1 MEIPSALYSGFLA
14 FPDTYI
20 AANLAPIS
28 EEVTAQLDGDHP
40 ILAQDASQDRT
51 NPVDTEPARPR
62 KRAKLTFSC
71 PPCGKSYTESRS
83 LARHKHTSDHRRHA
97 GLAPLA
103 RIPCAYS
110 SCSKSF
116 TREHDRRRH
125 EEEKHNGRRRPSA
138 AHGDSS
144 HLSSQVDREG
154 FSNFPVVEGKQETFL
169 FDDDTSQIWIGWD
182 DLAPQTRVELC
193 PAYQT
198 CKAMGRGELATVSA
212 GPPRRSANAT
222 STNNAPRSSRSPG
235 ECSVTDYR
243 DNQSWFH
250 DDTESE
256 DETEHD
262 ENMEPRPDTQLSQ
275 KTTKSSGADSAIDLS
290 DDQPHEPKRPSITTI
305 DYRSERSDVSSS
317 GSSVDNGQM
326 ERTVA
331 AQRPEPQSRPKTSVI
346 QRPGKITTVSTP
358 TPTLCV
364 FCDVPLSGD
373 ESKLMTHLR
382 QHLDALRG
390 SQPHVCHTCH
400 TGFVHRADLDKH
412 ENSVKLHAHCGFQFD
427 HLRPC
432 TGHHPPPE
440 IVPDA
445 LFTDRDSFRLCE
457 QLRHWEF
464 WQLRLYIEEI
474 KRFTMKRN
482 CETGTTYSIEALFKK
497 SRESMSSFAISVN
510 TYGSAPCDRGAG
522 GQLDIGGLKHRM
534 KMMSLKSSTTARRL
548 PQMLRSTSNLNKA
561 LFSAVTSGDQP
572 EVKVKVLVTLGAD
585 PNVVIGDQSILSA
598 AAQYADVE
606 TVTALIQSG
615 ASVHTPER
623 KFGSPLA
630 SAAHANKPDTCKAL
644 IAAGANV
651 TQTGGKYGCPLS
663 AAAAGGHIAIAA
675 LLLSHGA
682 DLEQEAGECFS
693 TLSNAAARGN
703 IEMVRFLLE
712 RRANGNHFG
721 GDVGSPLGFA
731 VWYGHIK
738 TAQVLI
744 SDGVDVNPPPTK
756 HGSILSAA
764 ILELER
770 REGSLDS
777 TVDMVSLLL
786 ETGAHVNQ
794 PDLGLHNPLTLAA
807 AHAHLKVMPGV
818 VSLLLAHGADPQGG
832 GSRSKALQLAK
843 KARQVWKHKE
853 AFMAVSASCDE
864 IEAKIENCYE
874 VIRLLKKAG
883 GTDDT

>member
-71 PPCGKSYTESRS
+71 APCGKSYTESRS

-222 STNNAPRSSRSPG
+222 STNIAPRSSRSPG

-585 PNVVIGDQSILSA
+585 PNVIIGDQSILSA

-675 LLLSHGA
+675 LLLDQGA

-764 ILELER
+764 ILELVR

-777 TVDMVSLLL
+777 TVEMVSLLL

-807 AHAHLKVMPGV
+807 AHADLKVMPGV

-853 AFMAVSASCDE
+853 SFMAVSASCDE

-883 GTDDT
+883 ATDDA

>member
-28 EEVTAQLDGDHP
+28 EEATVQLDGDHP
-40 ILAQDASQDRT
+40 ILPQDATQDRT

-62 KRAKLTFSC
+62 KRAKLTYAC
-71 PPCGKSYTESRS
+71 APCGKSYTESRS

-97 GLAPLA
+97 GLAHS
-103 RIPCAYS
+103 RGS
-110 SCSKSF
+110 HSF

-154 FSNFPVVEGKQETFL
+154 FSNSPVVEGKQETFL
-169 FDDDTSQIWIGWD
+169 FDDDTSQIWTGWD
-182 DLAPQTRVELC
+182 DLAPQMGVVLC
-193 PAYQT
+193 PADRT
-198 CKAMGRGELATVSA
+198 CRAIGRGELATVSA
-212 GPPRRSANAT
+212 GLPRRSANAT
-222 STNNAPRSSRSPG
+222 STNIAPRSSRSPG

-243 DNQSWFH
+243 DSQSWFH

-262 ENMEPRPDTQLSQ
+262 EDMEPRPDTQLSQ

-326 ERTVA
+326 ERTVVP
-331 AQRPEPQSRPKTSVI
+331 QRPEPQPRPKTSVI

-373 ESKLMTHLR
+373 ESNLMTHLR

-390 SQPHVCHTCH
+390 SQPHMCHTCH

-432 TGHHPPPE
+432 TGHHPPSE

-457 QLRHWEF
+457 QLRHWEL

-474 KRFTMKRN
+474 KRFTMNRN

-510 TYGSAPCDRGAG
+510 TYGSAPCDKGAG

-548 PQMLRSTSNLNKA
+548 PQMLRSTSSLNKA
-561 LFSAVTSGDQP
+561 LFSAVTSEDQP

-585 PNVVIGDQSILSA
+585 PNTVIGDQSILSA
-598 AAQYADVE
+598 AAQYADAE
-606 TVTALIQSG
+606 TRRS
-615 ASVHTPER
+615 R
-623 KFGSPLA
+623 KQ
-630 SAAHANKPDTCKAL
+630 PDICKAL

-651 TQTGGKYGCPLS
+651 LQTGGKYGSPLS
-663 AAAAGGHIAIAA
+663 AAAAGGHIATAA
-675 LLLSHGA
+675 LLLDHGA
-682 DLEQEAGECFS
+682 DLEQEAGECFTS
-693 TLSNAAARGN
+693 LSNAAARGN
-703 IEMVRFLLE
+703 IEMVRFLLK
-712 RRANGNHFG
+712 RGANGNHFG
-721 GDVGSPLGFA
+721 GDEGSPLGFA

-744 SDGVDVNPPPTK
+744 TEKVDVSPPATK

-764 ILELER
+764 ILELVR

-786 ETGAHVNQ
+786 DARAHVNL
-794 PDLGLHNPLTLAA
+794 PELGLFNPLTLAA
-807 AHAHLKVMPGV
+807 AHADLKVMPAV

-832 GSRSKALQLAK
+832 GSKSKALQLAK

-853 AFMAVSASCDE
+853 SFMAVSASCDE
-864 IEAKIENCYE
+864 IEVKIENCYE
-874 VIRLLKKAG
+874 VIRLLKHARA
-883 GTDDT
+883 TDDT

>member
-28 EEVTAQLDGDHP
+28 EEATVQLDGDHP
-40 ILAQDASQDRT
+40 ILPQDATQDRT

-62 KRAKLTFSC
+62 KRAKLTYAC
-71 PPCGKSYTESRS
+71 APCGKSYTESRS

-154 FSNFPVVEGKQETFL
+154 FSNSPVVEGKQETFL
-169 FDDDTSQIWIGWD
+169 FDDDTSQTGPAGTILLHRWESCCVQ
-182 DLAPQTRVELC
+182 QTGHAERL
-193 PAYQT
+193 
-198 CKAMGRGELATVSA
+198 GEGSWL
-212 GPPRRSANAT
+212 R
-222 STNNAPRSSRSPG
+222 
-235 ECSVTDYR
+235 VTDYR
-243 DNQSWFH
+243 DSQSWFH

-262 ENMEPRPDTQLSQ
+262 EDMEPRPDTQLSQ

-326 ERTVA
+326 ERTVVP
-331 AQRPEPQSRPKTSVI
+331 QRPEPQPRPKTSVI

-373 ESKLMTHLR
+373 ESNLMTHLR

-390 SQPHVCHTCH
+390 SQPHMCHTCH

-432 TGHHPPPE
+432 TGHHPPSE

-445 LFTDRDSFRLCE
+445 LFTDRDSFRPCE
-457 QLRHWEF
+457 QLRHWEL

-474 KRFTMKRN
+474 KRFTMNRN

-510 TYGSAPCDRGAG
+510 TYGSAPCDKGAG

-548 PQMLRSTSNLNKA
+548 PQMLRSTSSLNKA
-561 LFSAVTSGDQP
+561 LFSAVTSEDQP

-585 PNVVIGDQSILSA
+585 PNTVIGDQSILSA
-598 AAQYADVE
+598 AAQYADAE
-606 TVTALIQSG
+606 TVKTLIQAG

-623 KFGSPLA
+623 KYGSPLA
-630 SAAHANKPDTCKAL
+630 SAAHANKPDICKAL

-651 TQTGGKYGCPLS
+651 LQTGGKYGSPSAQPQPAATSPPLPS
-663 AAAAGGHIAIAA
+663 
-675 LLLSHGA
+675 SSTT
-682 DLEQEAGECFS
+682 EQI
-693 TLSNAAARGN
+693 SNRKQEN
-703 IEMVRFLLE
+703 
-712 RRANGNHFG
+712 
-721 GDVGSPLGFA
+721 
-731 VWYGHIK
+731 
-738 TAQVLI
+738 
-744 SDGVDVNPPPTK
+744 
-756 HGSILSAA
+756 
-764 ILELER
+764 
-770 REGSLDS
+770 
-777 TVDMVSLLL
+777 
-786 ETGAHVNQ
+786 
-794 PDLGLHNPLTLAA
+794 
-807 AHAHLKVMPGV
+807 
-818 VSLLLAHGADPQGG
+818 
-832 GSRSKALQLAK
+832 
-843 KARQVWKHKE
+843 
-853 AFMAVSASCDE
+853 ASQ
-864 IEAKIENCYE
+864 
-874 VIRLLKKAG
+874 R
-883 GTDDT
+883 

>member
-28 EEVTAQLDGDHP
+28 EEATVQLDGDHP
-40 ILAQDASQDRT
+40 ILPQDATQDRT

-62 KRAKLTFSC
+62 KRAKLTYAC
-71 PPCGKSYTESRS
+71 APCGKSYTESRS

-154 FSNFPVVEGKQETFL
+154 FSNSPVVEGKQETFL
-169 FDDDTSQIWIGWD
+169 FDDDTSQTGPAGTILLHRWESCCVQ
-182 DLAPQTRVELC
+182 QTGHAERL
-193 PAYQT
+193 
-198 CKAMGRGELATVSA
+198 GEGSWL
-212 GPPRRSANAT
+212 R
-222 STNNAPRSSRSPG
+222 
-235 ECSVTDYR
+235 VTDYR
-243 DNQSWFH
+243 DSQSWFH

-262 ENMEPRPDTQLSQ
+262 EDMEPRPDTQLSQ

-326 ERTVA
+326 ERTVVP
-331 AQRPEPQSRPKTSVI
+331 QRPEPQPRPKTSVI

-373 ESKLMTHLR
+373 ESNLMTHLR

-390 SQPHVCHTCH
+390 SQPHMCHTCH

-432 TGHHPPPE
+432 TGHHPPSE

-445 LFTDRDSFRLCE
+445 LFTDRDSFRPCE
-457 QLRHWEF
+457 QLRHWEL

-474 KRFTMKRN
+474 KRFTMNRN

-510 TYGSAPCDRGAG
+510 TYGSAPCDKGAG

-548 PQMLRSTSNLNKA
+548 PQMLRSTSSLNKA
-561 LFSAVTSGDQP
+561 LFSAVTSEDQP

-585 PNVVIGDQSILSA
+585 PNTVIGDQSILSA
-598 AAQYADVE
+598 AAQYADAE
-606 TVTALIQSG
+606 TVKTLIQAG

-623 KFGSPLA
+623 KYGSPLA
-630 SAAHANKPDTCKAL
+630 SAAHANKPDICKAL

-651 TQTGGKYGCPLS
+651 LQTGGKYGSPLS
-663 AAAAGGHIAIAA
+663 AAAAGGHIATAA
-675 LLLSHGA
+675 LLLDHGA
-682 DLEQEAGECFS
+682 DLEQEAGECF
-693 TLSNAAARGN
+693 TALSNAAARGN
-703 IEMVRFLLE
+703 IEMVRFLLK
-712 RRANGNHFG
+712 RGANGNHFG
-721 GDVGSPLGFA
+721 GDEGSPLGFA

-744 SDGVDVNPPPTK
+744 TEKVDVSPPATK

-764 ILELER
+764 ILELVR

-786 ETGAHVNQ
+786 DARAHVNL
-794 PDLGLHNPLTLAA
+794 PELGLFNPLTLAA
-807 AHAHLKVMPGV
+807 AHADLKVMPAV

-832 GSRSKALQLAK
+832 GSKSKALQLAK

-853 AFMAVSASCDE
+853 SFMAVSASCDE
-864 IEAKIENCYE
+864 IEVKIENCYE
-874 VIRLLKKAG
+874 VIRLLKHARA
-883 GTDDT
+883 TDDT